1 MDPRQAV
8 GVFQHVR
15 TWLHTQYPGHQAP
28 CPGVFHML
36 LLLLHPPPPPPLLPS
51 LAPVERGSEVAG
63 PGPQVCQAGGG
74 GQVEQVVQEG
84 DHLGRQVE
92 VSCRLVVLEG

>member
-1 MDPRQAV
+1 M
-8 GVFQHVR
+8 
-15 TWLHTQYPGHQAP
+15 
-28 CPGVFHML
+28 
-36 LLLLHPPPPPPLLPS
+36 
-51 LAPVERGSEVAG
+51 ERGSEVAG

-92 VSCRLVVLEG
+92 VSCRLVVLEGDRVVPPGDLWRLYTQWSLQQAVSSG